1 MKSFISPVLSI
12 LLLAAS
18 MSHAQTQIQASRSE
32 SNEGTEATSPDCTVP
47 GGKCFSNVT
56 GMSLTEDRERAKR
69 IVNDVLAGL
78 TPETSGR
85 AAGAK

>member
-1 MKSFISPVLSI
+1 MKFFISPILSV

-18 MSHAQTQIQASRSE
+18 MSHAQTQIQASRNE
-32 SNEGTEATSPDCTVP
+32 SNEGTEATSPECTVP

-56 GMSLTEDRERAKR
+56 GMTLTEDRERSKR

-78 TPETSGR
+78 TPDTSGFSP
-85 AAGAK
+85 GAK